1 MLHHV
6 MSTGTPLQSLALY
19 FGAQSFFQQVWTSSL
34 GSLAGSWIT
43 GSIQNIAYGII
54 FALLVVGI
62 YTAFAKGNGFRD
74 VFTALIWAVVCAA
87 IVNQWQTLFTMV
99 SNDGFGLANN
109 IGSGDYFTNV
119 VGATI
124 VPSSGSSIFSYFK
137 LLNPLNDIAVFCNF
151 VAVAITV
158 ISYYFLYYLMI
169 VAFTGWGVVMYGVGP
184 LLVALLPAHATRSLG
199 KQYLISLG
207 QWALWPYLYALMS
220 LIAALVNT
228 IPAPKQM
235 TITGGQTVV
244 TSLSQVFIALTL
256 ISMTATIPYIAAKI
270 LQGDFAGAM
279 GNAMAQTMGSV
290 TDFAKGITQ
299 GGPGGGGASGGPGG
313 GISGGLGGD
322 APSGGGGGAGVLG
335 PPPATLGTGP
345 GGGGTGGS
353 GGGPG
358 APILG
363 PPGGSGAG
371 SGAVAGGGAEA
382 SAVSATAAASTVA
395 ETASTAAIIL
405 V

>member
-1 MLHHV
+1 MLHYAI
-6 MSTGTPLQSLALY
+6 STGTPLQSLALF
-19 FGAQSFFQQVWTSSL
+19 FGAQSFFQQVWTNSL

-62 YTAFAKGNGFRD
+62 YTAFAKGTGFRD
-74 VFTALIWAVVCAA
+74 VFTALVWAVVCAA

-99 SNDGFGLANN
+99 STDGFGLANN

-124 VPSSGSSIFSYFK
+124 VPSSGASIFANFK

-151 VAVAITV
+151 IAVAVTV

-169 VAFTGWGVVMYGVGP
+169 IAFTGWGVVMYGVGP
-184 LLVALLPAHATRSLG
+184 LLVALLPAQATRSLG

-207 QWALWPYLYALMS
+207 QWALWPYLYALLS
-220 LIAALVNT
+220 LIAALVNN
-228 IPAPKQM
+228 IPSPKQM

-270 LQGDFAGAM
+270 LQGDFSGAM

-299 GGPGGGGASGGPGG
+299 GGSPGGGGASGGPGG
-313 GISGGLGGD
+313 GASGGLGGD
-322 APSGGGGGAGVLG
+322 APSGGGGGGALG
-335 PPPATLGTGP
+335 PPPATLGAGP
-345 GGGGTGGS
+345 RGGGP

-358 APILG
+358 APSLG

-371 SGAVAGGGAEA
+371 SGAIASGGVEA
-382 SAVSATAAASTVA
+382 SAVSAGAAATTVA

>member
-1 MLHHV
+1 MLHHAI
-6 MSTGTPLQSLALY
+6 STGTPLQSLALY

-151 VAVAITV
+151 VAVAVTV

-290 TDFAKGITQ
+290 TDLAKGITQ
-299 GGPGGGGASGGPGG
+299 GGSTGGGGASGGPGG
-313 GISGGLGGD
+313 GLSGGLGGD
-322 APSGGGGGAGVLG
+322 APSGVGGGGGVLG
-335 PPPATLGTGP
+335 PPPATPGTGP
-345 GGGGTGGS
+345 GGGVSGGS
-353 GGGPG
+353 GGGSPV
-358 APILG
+358 PSLG
-363 PPGGSGAG
+363 PPGGSGAAA
-371 SGAVAGGGAEA
+371 SGGVEA
-382 SAVSATAAASTVA
+382 STVSATAAASTVA